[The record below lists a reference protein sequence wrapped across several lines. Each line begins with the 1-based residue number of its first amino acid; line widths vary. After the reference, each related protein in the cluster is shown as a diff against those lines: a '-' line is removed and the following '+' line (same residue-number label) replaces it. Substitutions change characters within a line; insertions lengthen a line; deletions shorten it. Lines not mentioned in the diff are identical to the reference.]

1 MGSCENLAIIE
12 KPLCGSVLMQNLNL
26 EFSVPCVSE
35 QRSGLEVAYRLFESK
50 ADPPNA
56 VDRCPDFCM
65 VGDTGVSSS
74 EITEAKEA
82 FTTDSD
88 GLVIER
94 QNVRDLILENVQGSE
109 CSVRGDCMI
118 EIQTQN
124 GASCLENRGSQGE
137 YDCEMPFVS
146 VQMTGSQGN
155 FAQLD
160 EIDNRSVSVSS
171 PGVMEAIDEKSGDL
185 AGLETDAHN
194 KISSS
199 DGHVMPLELIPTTDF
214 PNSYAQ
220 QQEQEDTKNIGDLPL
235 EVMDQKSDSSA
246 RTEADVRNWISPSE
260 GGEIPLQVLHAG
272 DLASSVEQKCD
283 KSDEETVGDLSVE
296 SISGIF
302 QRTSDIDTS
311 FQVLPPQ
318 GCQRALESS
327 HTSELPSI
335 SAQQNDWKNDNGVC
349 GVYVERVPKVV
360 EDKSDI
366 ATVELCTTILPLEE
380 NSCNF
385 KEGAANITHNCTFEK
400 SISPPSCQP
409 FSIANPNTSK
419 DKTDEDIIASINS
432 SSVAECSGHTDNEGK
447 DTVGV
452 GCGFETKCPEVVSSS
467 SRRKGQRNKSSQ
479 KINKKR
485 AEKKRKNT
493 SHVLHPCGSIKIV
506 LEAARLKRSSLS
518 KPARSSIW
526 GSLEN
531 ITQFFE
537 RSNGIYGVD
546 QVQKQGLGKARGGR
560 RSGKQNKRQASGN
573 SQGSRG
579 NCRASTSRVRL
590 KVKVG
595 KVAAQSCL
603 KNIDPKFVD
612 TSVSSN
618 VTFSD
623 YGTDLFSGAGLELP
637 KFSSAVEDKS
647 QEDGQLANKDTEG
660 ANIIDMGPGDAD
672 NYLGVPSHVL
682 VDALGGAI
690 GNRCIDS
697 GTSPDS
703 EVINL
708 TPDAQVTTRHHLDLH
723 DALLSSSKDVA
734 AQEHHTKSKRGKKNR
749 IPRSRNSVLEDGP
762 PGPTCINK
770 AKTSKKQG
778 CRQHMGDRL
787 CSGEIFTSLT
797 STIASGNSSSNK
809 ELSMEPLAFPK
820 ETEHRMLGEAWKEE
834 SAMEAKTHSIPPV
847 DVEMSES
854 HDSKNLPPPTKAMG
868 CKLSKSGRVSKGRSK
883 ASESADKRG
892 NVRRQKREKQMKS
905 ANKCKVEEKVVCNKI
920 FHKVESQP
928 EGGDHNL
935 DSVGKTD
942 TGDNIAVTN
951 KSNLDVVPG
960 GLEEQHPPPRRAWVL
975 CDVCHKWR
983 RIPALLADLIDKT
996 NCTWTCKDN
1005 LDKAFADCSIPQEK
1019 SNADINVELDISDA
1033 SGEEDSND
1041 APIKYKGLECK
1052 RSTGYQESTFKRI
1065 STNEFLHRRRKTQT
1079 IDEIMVCHC
1088 KPSSKGLLGCGDEC
1102 LNRVLNIEC
1111 VQGTCPCGELC
1122 SNQQFQ
1128 KQRYA
1133 KLEWFR
1139 SGKKGY
1145 GLKLVEDIS
1154 KGQFLIEYVGEVLD
1168 MHAYEARQK
1177 DYAFKGHRHFY
1188 FMTLNGSEVI
1198 DACAKGN
1205 LGRFINHSCDPNCRT
1220 EKWMVNG
1227 EICIGLFALRDI
1239 KKDEEV
1245 TFDYNYVRV
1254 FGAAAK
1260 KCYCG
1265 APQCRG
1271 YIGGDL
1277 LNSEVIVQGDSDEE
1291 FPEPVMLL
1299 EDGKSVD
1306 SFDCTKIQTAK
1317 SILKA
1322 RRGMHKA
1329 TNDVGKLDGTI
1340 EKDAMNQSAASQLPS
1355 SLDLEVSKERLPSF
1369 VQPVEISQQTEDVT
1383 SKPMP
1388 AVQKEN
1394 FREEETVN
1402 KASSYADGLEISPT
1416 LTLSRSL
1423 FDGADAN
1430 MKSKSDTVEH
1440 KRVSSKSRSQMRV
1453 SRSSSSVKKGKVSS
1467 NSLNTNR
1474 VLMTATKSQLLS
1486 IKPKKLL
1493 ASSSNSRC
1501 EAVEEKLNE
1510 LLDNDGG
1517 ISKRKDATK
1526 GYLKLL
1532 LLTAASGDS
1541 GNGEAIQ
1548 SNRDLSMILD
1558 GLLKTKSRAVLI
1570 DIINKNGLR
1579 MLHNMMKHY
1588 RRDFKKIPILRKLLK
1603 VLEYLAVRDIL
1614 MPEHIN
1620 GGPPCHGME
1629 SFRESILSLTEHDD
1643 KQVHQIAR
1651 NFRDRWIPRP
1661 VRKVSYLDRDDGR
1674 MEILRGSNCNRFLPS
1689 NNYWHDQDA
1698 RPTEAIDCVKQSMVA
1713 MPSYDSGNQEGCSAP
1728 CVGGCLTSERKT
1740 RKRKSRWD
1748 QPAET
1753 NPGSRSPLKEQKI
1766 ESSLIQQFES
1776 WPLQGGSV
1784 EEALGHTDT
1793 VSRKNSNFHGC
1804 VDDHSQQD
1812 DALRADQGR
1821 QNIPDDVP
1829 PGFSSPQAQG
1839 LSYASS
1845 AAIDLHRQNVCH
1857 MKHPFDAV
1865 VGQPQG
1871 KFISRLPVSYG
1882 MPLSIVQPFGTP
1894 NAESV
1899 DGWFIAPGM
1908 PFHPFPPL
1916 PPFPRDNKD
1925 RPTSHASNPLS
1936 IDQPAVGQ
1944 RDGHYPSPC
1953 HADETLKNLDIPS
1966 SYSQQPFKRARE
1978 SSYSSGRRYFRP
1990 EKWNTTKARPPWLRK
2005 RNGWGHVADSLR
2017 GSSFSKRIGNV
2028 ANEATNSYLPED
2040 VSCGG
2045 EKAGNNFYQHSQ
2057 NQNHH

>member
-12 KPLCGSVLMQNLNL
+12 KPLCGSVLVQNLNL

-35 QRSGLEVAYRLFESK
+35 QRSGLGVAYRLFESK

-88 GLVIER
+88 GLVIET
-94 QNVRDLILENVQGSE
+94 QNVRDLMLENVQGSE
-109 CSVRGDCMI
+109 CSIRGDCMI

-137 YDCEMPFVS
+137 YDCETPFVS

-171 PGVMEAIDEKSGDL
+171 PGVMEAIDETSGDL

-199 DGHVMPLELIPTTDF
+199 DGRQMPLELIPMTDF
-214 PNSYAQ
+214 PNGYAQ
-220 QQEQEDTKNIGDLPL
+220 QQEQEQEQEDTKNIGDLPL
-235 EVMDQKSDSSA
+235 EVMDQKSDVSES
-246 RTEADVRNWISPSE
+246 TEADVRNWISPSE

-272 DLASSVEQKCD
+272 DSASNVEQKCD

-296 SISGIF
+296 RVSGIF

-318 GCQRALESS
+318 ECQRALESS

-366 ATVELCTTILPLEE
+366 TTVELCTTILPLEE
-380 NSCNF
+380 NSCNL

-603 KNIDPKFVD
+603 NNIDPKFVD

-618 VTFSD
+618 VTFCD

-660 ANIIDMGPGDAD
+660 ANIIDKAPGDAD

-749 IPRSRNSVLEDGP
+749 IPRSRNSLLEDGP

-787 CSGEIFTSLT
+787 CSREIFTALT
-797 STIASGNSSSNK
+797 SAIASGNSSSNK
-809 ELSMEPLAFPK
+809 ELSMEPLVFPK

-834 SAMEAKTHSIPPV
+834 SAMEAKTRSILPV
-847 DVEMSES
+847 DFEMSES

-892 NVRRQKREKQMKS
+892 NVRRQKREKQTKS

-928 EGGDHNL
+928 EG
-935 DSVGKTD
+935 
-942 TGDNIAVTN
+942 VTN

-960 GLEEQHPPPRRAWVL
+960 GLEEQHPPPRKAWVL

-1088 KPSSKGLLGCGDEC
+1088 KPSPKGLLGCGDEC

-1168 MHAYEARQK
+1168 MLAYEARQK

-1299 EDGKSVD
+1299 EDGKKVD
-1306 SFDCTKIQTAK
+1306 SFDCAEIQTAK

-1329 TNDVGKLDGTI
+1329 TNDVGKLDSTI

-1369 VQPVEISQQTEDVT
+1369 VQPVEISQQTEDVI

-1423 FDGADAN
+1423 FDSTDAN
-1430 MKSKSDTVEH
+1430 MKSKSDTVED
-1440 KRVSSKSRSQMRV
+1440 KRVSSKLRSQMRV

-1493 ASSSNSRC
+1493 ASSSNGRC

-1558 GLLKTKSRAVLI
+1558 ALLKTKSRAVLI

-1579 MLHNMMKHY
+1579 MLHNMMKRY

-1614 MPEHIN
+1614 TPEHIN

-1674 MEILRGSNCNRFLPS
+1674 MEILRGSNCNRFLSS

-1728 CVGGCLTSERKT
+1728 CVGGCLNSERKT

-1804 VDDHSQQD
+1804 VDDHSQQHE
-1812 DALRADQGR
+1812 ALRADQGR

-1944 RDGHYPSPC
+1944 RDGHYPTPC

-1966 SYSQQPFKRARE
+1966 SYSQQPFKRASE

-1990 EKWNTTKARPPWLRK
+1990 EKWNATKARLPWLRK

-2040 VSCGG
+2040 VSCAG
-2045 EKAGNNFYQHSQ
+2045 EKAGNNFYQQSQ

>member
-12 KPLCGSVLMQNLNL
+12 KPLCGSVLEQNLNL

-35 QRSGLEVAYRLFESK
+35 QRSGLEVAHRLFESK
-50 ADPPNA
+50 AYPPNA
-56 VDRCPDFCM
+56 VDRCQDFCM

-74 EITEAKEA
+74 GITEAKKA

-94 QNVRDLILENVQGSE
+94 QNVHDLMLENVQGSE
-109 CSVRGDCMI
+109 CSIRGDCMI

-124 GASCLENRGSQGE
+124 VASCLENRGSQGE
-137 YDCEMPFVS
+137 YDCEMPFKS

-160 EIDNRSVSVSS
+160 EIDHRSVSVSS
-171 PGVMEAIDEKSGDL
+171 PGIMEVINEKSGDL
-185 AGLETDAHN
+185 AGLETNAHN

-199 DGHVMPLELIPTTDF
+199 DGREMPLELIPMTDF
-214 PNSYAQ
+214 PNGYAH
-220 QQEQEDTKNIGDLPL
+220 QQEQGDTKNIGDLPL
-235 EVMDQKSDSSA
+235 EVMDQKSDASA
-246 RTEADVRNWISPSE
+246 RTEADVHNWISPSE
-260 GGEIPLQVLHAG
+260 GGEIPLQVLHAR
-272 DLASSVEQKCD
+272 DSVSYGEQKCD
-283 KSDEETVGDLSVE
+283 KSDEETVGELSVE
-296 SISGIF
+296 RVSGIF

-311 FQVLPPQ
+311 FQALPPQ
-318 GCQRALESS
+318 GCQRALESL
-327 HTSELPSI
+327 HMSELPSI

-349 GVYVERVPKVV
+349 GVCVERVPKVV

-366 ATVELCTTILPLEE
+366 TTVELGTTILPLEE
-380 NSCNF
+380 NSCNL

-400 SISPPSCQP
+400 SFSPPSCQP
-409 FSIANPNTSK
+409 LSIANPNTSK
-419 DKTDEDIIASINS
+419 DKTDEDIITSLNS

-447 DTVGV
+447 DTVGI

-485 AEKKRKNT
+485 AEKKRKNA

-537 RSNGIYGVD
+537 QSNGIYGFD
-546 QVQKQGLGKARGGR
+546 QVQKKGLGKARGGR
-560 RSGKQNKRQASGN
+560 RSGKQNKRQASGS

-595 KVAAQSCL
+595 KVAAESCL
-603 KNIDPKFVD
+603 NNIDPKFVD

-618 VTFSD
+618 VNISD
-623 YGTDLFSGAGLELP
+623 YGTDLFSGTGLELP
-637 KFSSAVEDKS
+637 KFAGSIEDKS

-660 ANIIDMGPGDAD
+660 ANTIDKAPGDAEI
-672 NYLGVPSHVL
+672 YLGVPSHVL

-708 TPDAQVTTRHHLDLH
+708 TPDAQVTPRHNLYLN

-734 AQEHHTKSKRGKKNR
+734 AQEHRTNSKRGKKKR
-749 IPRSRNSVLEDGP
+749 IPHSRNFVLQDGS

-778 CRQHMGDRL
+778 CRQHMGDIL

-797 STIASGNSSSNK
+797 SAIASSNSSSNK
-809 ELSMEPLAFPK
+809 ELSMEPLVFPK
-820 ETEHRMLGEAWKEE
+820 ETEHIMLGEAWKEE
-834 SAMEAKTHSIPPV
+834 SAVEAKTHSILPV
-847 DVEMSES
+847 ES
-854 HDSKNLPPPTKAMG
+854 HDSQNLPPPTKAMV
-868 CKLSKSGRVSKGRSK
+868 CKLSKSGRV
-883 ASESADKRG
+883 
-892 NVRRQKREKQMKS
+892 
-905 ANKCKVEEKVVCNKI
+905 
-920 FHKVESQP
+920 
-928 EGGDHNL
+928 
-935 DSVGKTD
+935 
-942 TGDNIAVTN
+942 
-951 KSNLDVVPG
+951 
-960 GLEEQHPPPRRAWVL
+960 
-975 CDVCHKWR
+975 
-983 RIPALLADLIDKT
+983 
-996 NCTWTCKDN
+996 
-1005 LDKAFADCSIPQEK
+1005 
-1019 SNADINVELDISDA
+1019 
-1033 SGEEDSND
+1033 
-1041 APIKYKGLECK
+1041 
-1052 RSTGYQESTFKRI
+1052 
-1065 STNEFLHRRRKTQT
+1065 
-1079 IDEIMVCHC
+1079 
-1088 KPSSKGLLGCGDEC
+1088 
-1102 LNRVLNIEC
+1102 
-1111 VQGTCPCGELC
+1111 
-1122 SNQQFQ
+1122 
-1128 KQRYA
+1128 
-1133 KLEWFR
+1133 
-1139 SGKKGY
+1139 
-1145 GLKLVEDIS
+1145 S

-1205 LGRFINHSCDPNCRT
+1205 LGRFINHSCAPNCRT

-1260 KCYCG
+1260 KCHCG

-1299 EDGKSVD
+1299 EYGKSVD
-1306 SFDCTKIQTAK
+1306 SLDNKMPRASPFDCAEIQTAK

-1329 TNDVGKLDGTI
+1329 TNNVGKLESTI
-1340 EKDAMNQSAASQLPS
+1340 EKDAMNQPAASQLHS

-1369 VQPVEISQQTEDVT
+1369 VQSVEISQQTEDVT

-1394 FREEETVN
+1394 SREEETVN

-1416 LTLSRSL
+1416 LTLSKSL
-1423 FDGADAN
+1423 FDGTDAN
-1430 MKSKSDTVEH
+1430 MKSKSDTVED
-1440 KRVSSKSRSQMRV
+1440 KRISSKSRSQMRV
-1453 SRSSSSVKKGKVSS
+1453 SRSSSSAKKGKMSS

-1474 VLMTATKSQLLS
+1474 VLVTATKSQLLS

-1532 LLTAASGDS
+1532 LLTAASGDG

-1558 GLLKTKSRAVLI
+1558 ALLKTKSRAVLI

-1579 MLHNMMKHY
+1579 MLHNIMKFY

-1614 MPEHIN
+1614 TTEHIN
-1620 GGPPCHGME
+1620 VGPPCHGME
-1629 SFRESILSLTEHDD
+1629 SFRKSILSLTEHDD

-1661 VRKVSYLDRDDGR
+1661 VRKLSYLDRDDGR
-1674 MEILRGSNCNRFLPS
+1674 MEILRGSNCNRFLSS
-1689 NNYWHDQDA
+1689 NNYWHDLDA
-1698 RPTEAIDCVKQSMVA
+1698 RPTEAIDCVNQSMVA

-1784 EEALGHTDT
+1784 EEALDHTDT
-1793 VSRKNSNFHGC
+1793 VSRKNGNFNGC

-1812 DALRADQGR
+1812 EALRADHGS

-1845 AAIDLHRQNVCH
+1845 AAMDLHRQNVCH
-1857 MKHPFDAV
+1857 MKRPFDAV

-1871 KFISRLPVSYG
+1871 KFISCLPVSYG

-1908 PFHPFPPL
+1908 PFQPFPPL

-1944 RDGHYPSPC
+1944 RNGHYPTPC

-1966 SYSQQPFKRARE
+1966 SHSQQPFKRMRE

-1990 EKWNTTKARPPWLRK
+1990 EKWNAPKTVPPWLRK
-2005 RNGWGHVADSLR
+2005 RNGWGQVADSLR
-2017 GSSFSKRIGNV
+2017 GSSCGKRIGNV

-2040 VSCGG
+2040 VSCRG
-2045 EKAGNNFYQHSQ
+2045 EKAGNNYYQHSQ

>member
-12 KPLCGSVLMQNLNL
+12 KPLCGSVLVQNLNL

-35 QRSGLEVAYRLFESK
+35 QRSGLGVAYRLFESK

-88 GLVIER
+88 GLVIET
-94 QNVRDLILENVQGSE
+94 QNVRDLMLENVQGSE
-109 CSVRGDCMI
+109 CSIRGDCMI

-137 YDCEMPFVS
+137 YDCETPFVS

-171 PGVMEAIDEKSGDL
+171 PGVMEAIDETSGDL

-199 DGHVMPLELIPTTDF
+199 DGRQMPLELIPMTDF
-214 PNSYAQ
+214 PNGYAQ
-220 QQEQEDTKNIGDLPL
+220 QQEQEQEQEDTKNIGDLPL
-235 EVMDQKSDSSA
+235 EVMDQKSDVSES
-246 RTEADVRNWISPSE
+246 TEADVRNWISPSE

-272 DLASSVEQKCD
+272 DSASNVEQKCD

-296 SISGIF
+296 RVSGIF

-318 GCQRALESS
+318 ECQRALESS

-366 ATVELCTTILPLEE
+366 TTVELCTTILPLEE
-380 NSCNF
+380 NSCNL

-603 KNIDPKFVD
+603 NNIDPKFVD

-618 VTFSD
+618 VTFCD

-660 ANIIDMGPGDAD
+660 ANIIDKAPGDAD

-749 IPRSRNSVLEDGP
+749 IPRSRNSLLEDGP

-787 CSGEIFTSLT
+787 CSREIFTALT
-797 STIASGNSSSNK
+797 SAIASGNSSSNK
-809 ELSMEPLAFPK
+809 ELSMEPLVFPK

-834 SAMEAKTHSIPPV
+834 SAMEAKTRSILPV
-847 DVEMSES
+847 DFEMSES

-892 NVRRQKREKQMKS
+892 NVRRQKREKQTKS

-928 EGGDHNL
+928 E
-935 DSVGKTD
+935 
-942 TGDNIAVTN
+942 VTN

-960 GLEEQHPPPRRAWVL
+960 GLEEQHPPPRKAWVL

-1088 KPSSKGLLGCGDEC
+1088 KPSPKGLLGCGDEC

-1168 MHAYEARQK
+1168 MLAYEARQK

-1299 EDGKSVD
+1299 EDGKKVD
-1306 SFDCTKIQTAK
+1306 SFDCAEIQTAK

-1329 TNDVGKLDGTI
+1329 TNDVGKLDSTI

-1369 VQPVEISQQTEDVT
+1369 VQPVEISQQTEDVI

-1423 FDGADAN
+1423 FDSTDAN
-1430 MKSKSDTVEH
+1430 MKSKSDTVED
-1440 KRVSSKSRSQMRV
+1440 KRVSSKLRSQMRV

-1493 ASSSNSRC
+1493 ASSSNGRC

-1558 GLLKTKSRAVLI
+1558 ALLKTKSRAVLI

-1579 MLHNMMKHY
+1579 MLHNMMKRY

-1614 MPEHIN
+1614 TPEHIN

-1674 MEILRGSNCNRFLPS
+1674 MEILRGSNCNRFLSS

-1728 CVGGCLTSERKT
+1728 CVGGCLNSERKT

-1804 VDDHSQQD
+1804 VDDHSQQHE
-1812 DALRADQGR
+1812 ALRADQGR

-1944 RDGHYPSPC
+1944 RDGHYPTPC

-1966 SYSQQPFKRARE
+1966 SYSQQPFKRASE

-1990 EKWNTTKARPPWLRK
+1990 EKWNATKARLPWLRK

-2040 VSCGG
+2040 VSCAG
-2045 EKAGNNFYQHSQ
+2045 EKAGNNFYQQSQ

>member
-1629 SFRESILSLTEHDD
+1629 RCIKL
-1643 KQVHQIAR
+1643 Q
-1651 NFRDRWIPRP
+1651 
-1661 VRKVSYLDRDDGR
+1661 G
-1674 MEILRGSNCNRFLPS
+1674 
-1689 NNYWHDQDA
+1689 
-1698 RPTEAIDCVKQSMVA
+1698 
-1713 MPSYDSGNQEGCSAP
+1713 
-1728 CVGGCLTSERKT
+1728 TSEIGGFLDPFEKLATWTEMMGGWRFYEVQTATGFYHQTTIGMIKMQDL
-1740 RKRKSRWD
+1740 RR
-1748 QPAET
+1748 Q
-1753 NPGSRSPLKEQKI
+1753 
-1766 ESSLIQQFES
+1766 LI
-1776 WPLQGGSV
+1776 V
-1784 EEALGHTDT
+1784 
-1793 VSRKNSNFHGC
+1793 
-1804 VDDHSQQD
+1804 
-1812 DALRADQGR
+1812 
-1821 QNIPDDVP
+1821 
-1829 PGFSSPQAQG
+1829 
-1839 LSYASS
+1839 
-1845 AAIDLHRQNVCH
+1845 
-1857 MKHPFDAV
+1857 
-1865 VGQPQG
+1865 
-1871 KFISRLPVSYG
+1871 
-1882 MPLSIVQPFGTP
+1882 
-1894 NAESV
+1894 
-1899 DGWFIAPGM
+1899 
-1908 PFHPFPPL
+1908 
-1916 PPFPRDNKD
+1916 
-1925 RPTSHASNPLS
+1925 
-1936 IDQPAVGQ
+1936 
-1944 RDGHYPSPC
+1944 
-1953 HADETLKNLDIPS
+1953 
-1966 SYSQQPFKRARE
+1966 
-1978 SSYSSGRRYFRP
+1978 
-1990 EKWNTTKARPPWLRK
+1990 
-2005 RNGWGHVADSLR
+2005 
-2017 GSSFSKRIGNV
+2017 
-2028 ANEATNSYLPED
+2028 
-2040 VSCGG
+2040 
-2045 EKAGNNFYQHSQ
+2045 
-2057 NQNHH
+2057 